1 MRYMSSRKIDDFEA
15 FKIYLAMKN
24 HFAGKFDFKKY
35 NGKVNTK
42 KETYLNRKDKKTF
55 EELSKRYDK
64 KTLEEFLLSVF
75 VNVTD
80 SGNLAIHRN
89 EYMYSKNLLDK
100 ESIEIYKNWKKR
112 IHSIRYTF
120 KSDCEILFSSAS
132 NKDLEFQDIFRSL
145 KGHYPFIVQLEQ
157 KGEICLETLVI
168 FEKIFGFLKKV
179 KIDDTTYWPVYCKK
193 IDKYMSF
200 LDVELDY
207 YVGVI
212 KTLLIED
219 YYENYGKYI

>member
-15 FKIYLAMKN
+15 FKIYLAMKH
-24 HFAGKFDFKKY
+24 HFADRLDYKKY
-35 NGKVNTK
+35 GTTNTK

-55 EELSKRYDK
+55 EELSRRYDK
-64 KTLEEFLLSVF
+64 KSLEEFLLSVF

-80 SGNLAIHRN
+80 KGNLAIHRN
-89 EYMYSKNLLDK
+89 EYMHSKYLLDS
-100 ESIEIYKNWKKR
+100 ESSEIHKAWKKR
-112 IHSIRYTF
+112 IHSIKYTF
-120 KSDCEILFSSAS
+120 KSDCEVLFAKASSG
-132 NKDLEFQDIFRSL
+132 DIEFPNIFKSV
-145 KGHYPFIVQLEQ
+145 GNDYPFIVQLEQ

-168 FEKIFGFLKKV
+168 FEKIFGFLKRV
-179 KIDDTTYWPVYCKK
+179 KINDTTYWPEYRKK
-193 IDKYMSF
+193 VEKYMSF

-207 YVGVI
+207 YVGVV